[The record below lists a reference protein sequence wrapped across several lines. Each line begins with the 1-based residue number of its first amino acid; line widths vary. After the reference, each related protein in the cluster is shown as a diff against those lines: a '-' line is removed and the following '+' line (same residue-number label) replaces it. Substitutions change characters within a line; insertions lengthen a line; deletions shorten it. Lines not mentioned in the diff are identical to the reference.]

1 MAFWSTRHWQ
11 HKLILGSNLFKLQIC
26 SQRCWGIYVQT
37 IVHWETKHHPRHPR
51 VMLNDVGVCFFSR
64 KRSSKP
70 CARFGV
76 SWLKR
81 PLKTRATACRAR
93 TKIQPALPY
102 GDTYSLQPLVP
113 CGFYRFSPG
122 ETSSASCLG
131 PHLAW
136 KGKNQGVGA
145 FGKQPVTYT

>member
-26 SQRCWGIYVQT
+26 SQGCWGIYVQT

-81 PLKTRATACRAR
+81 PLKTRPP
-93 TKIQPALPY
+93 PAAPEQKSNRPFPTWHVFPVAP
-102 GDTYSLQPLVP
+102 GTVWFTGFPL
-113 CGFYRFSPG
+113 
-122 ETSSASCLG
+122 E
-131 PHLAW
+131 PHPLHAW
-136 KGKNQGVGA
+136 VLIWPEKGKPR
-145 FGKQPVTYT
+145 FWSLCKQPVTNT

>member
-76 SWLKR
+76 PWLKR
-81 PLKTRATACRAR
+81 PLKIRATASRAR
-93 TKIQPALPY
+93 KKSNRPFPTVTRIPCSPWY
-102 GDTYSLQPLVP
+102 RVVFTGPPLA
-113 CGFYRFSPG
+113 
-122 ETSSASCLG
+122 TSSASCLG

-136 KGKNQGVGA
+136 KGKNQGFGA
-145 FGKQPVTYT
+145 CENNL